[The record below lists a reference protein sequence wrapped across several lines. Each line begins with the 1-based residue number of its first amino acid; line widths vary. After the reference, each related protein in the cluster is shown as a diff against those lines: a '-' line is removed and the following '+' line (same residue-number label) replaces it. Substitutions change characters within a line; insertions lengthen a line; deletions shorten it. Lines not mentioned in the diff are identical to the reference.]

1 MNTLSQAIEQLY
13 AAFAD
18 VPKPRAIVG
27 CPCCLDNKD
36 IDTLLATPLRE
47 IGPRDLSPYASSA
60 FLTVGGARIMFIFC
74 CGFWRFPRP
83 TTRGGLILK

>member
-60 FLTVGGARIMFIFC
+60 FLTVGR
-74 CGFWRFPRP
+74 RL
-83 TTRGGLILK
+83 GLCLFSAADSGDFRDRRHVVA